1 MRAEILRSIEKRLRG
16 AQPDQAEL
24 LAIAKQLQEILGYAL
39 VKTSGDVKVTI
50 TNTDGGKW
58 PNE

>member
-1 MRAEILRSIEKRLRG
+1 MRAEILRSLEKRLRK
-16 AQPDQAEL
+16 QPLDQAEL
-24 LAIAKQLQEILGYAL
+24 LAITRELLAVLGYAL